1 MPIELSLCHSKPHFT
16 FFSLFDFHRLT
27 LLPHFLSTSSWT
39 GDVMRSQWREVIPQP
54 WCTCAAYNRMKT
66 HGCHQLLWF
75 IPCKCG
81 FTLGGGEGRVSFFYP
96 KWLLA
101 WNIRPIKKS
110 LTFIFFYFELLIKT
124 RSCFIFV
131 QLHCLQLF
139 WQKCVCLEMVFKTIF
154 LLSFVRYAGTG
165 NLLVCTVR
173 GRTLLDSWQPL
184 CSLPV
189 HFPPLKLQIWLQ
201 VVTSNVTKTSIRG
214 KYNSSYSLL

>member
-1 MPIELSLCHSKPHFT
+1 
-16 FFSLFDFHRLT
+16 
-27 LLPHFLSTSSWT
+27 
-39 GDVMRSQWREVIPQP
+39 MRSQWREVIPQP

-81 FTLGGGEGRVSFFYP
+81 FTLGGRKTGIF
-96 KWLLA
+96 LLSKMTA
-101 WNIRPIKKS
+101 GMKYKAYKQS
-110 LTFIFFYFELLIKT
+110 LTFFFFFYFELLIKT
-124 RSCFIFV
+124 RSCFIFI

-154 LLSFVRYAGTG
+154 LLSFVRYADTG

-189 HFPPLKLQIWLQ
+189 HFPPLKLQIWFQ
-201 VVTSNVTKTSIRG
+201 VVTSNVTKTSIGG